1 MPSRLSPIGLLAIV
15 LLLSCARATGAEERI
30 SFVSGLDPATAHGLI
45 ADRLG
50 LFRKHGIDVTVK
62 KFSSAGAGVR
72 TIYAGETDAGVGG
85 DMNIVSPLAQGN
97 KTVRIVGQLRRGL
110 NGYGAAVAADHIKGP
125 SDLKGRKVGLLQGSP
140 VSHMFFELY
149 RDYHKVDGVER
160 VWLRPQEQLIAFA
173 KGEIDALFIFSPWW
187 QKALEV
193 RPGAHVLAKDSDNS
207 ILNSSIVVVIHERL
221 MEKPAAVE
229 AMLRAIKEADD
240 YLNTNRSGTV
250 DILRKEINLSPELI
264 NSVLDALDQRLTLD
278 AVLVKNLCQ
287 GHEFLKLQGKIAD
300 TSKALEWDSVVQDQY
315 LRRVAP
321 DRVSLN
327 KPIRCGG
334 Q

>member
-1 MPSRLSPIGLLAIV
+1 MLTRLSLVRLLAST
-15 LLLSCARATGAEERI
+15 LLLGFASGPIAQERI
-30 SFVSGLDPATAHGLI
+30 SFVSGLDPATAHGVI
-45 ADRLG
+45 ADALG
-50 LFRKHGIDVTVK
+50 LFKKHGIEVTVK

-97 KTVRIVGQLRRGL
+97 KTVRIIGQLRRGL
-110 NGYGAAVAADHIKGP
+110 NGYGAAVAADYIKKP

-173 KGEIDALFIFSPWW
+173 KGDIDALFIFSPWW

-193 RPGAHVLAKDSDNS
+193 RPGAHVLAKDSDNN
-207 ILNSSIVVVIHERL
+207 ILNSSIVVVVHERL
-221 MEKPAAVE
+221 MERPAVVE

-240 YLNTNRSGTV
+240 YLNTNRKGTIE
-250 DILRKEINLSPELI
+250 ILRKEINLSPELI
-264 NSVLDALDQRLTLD
+264 ASILDSLDQRLTLD
-278 AVLVKNLCQ
+278 TVLVKNLCQ
-287 GHEFLKLQGKIAD
+287 GHEFLKLQGKISD
-300 TSKALEWDSVVQDQY
+300 KGKALEWDSVVQDQY
-315 LRRVAP
+315 LRKVAP

-327 KPIRCGG
+327 KPIRCA